1 MTLCVAWKTENRISL
16 ASDSRVCFDNG
27 GHADVGIKVVALD
40 VRVLSADELSPGT
53 FAVLYQHT
61 WGLCFA
67 GNFCAA
73 YSVREFLSGFMANL
87 QYAGVKADFNMEDL
101 CGLILEF
108 YKRTTIELSLPL
120 KENGEFELVLT
131 GFCPAS
137 AKTRAF
143 RFIFEWDDLKRMKT
157 PHFKEILTDSAY
169 YFFGKGT
176 ADAEQAYLAGKE
188 SRIDSRML
196 SSIRTVIKSKAH
208 PSVGGSIQCGGFE
221 GDEFYVYGIQES
233 FKDDDGLLVMQS
245 TYKGHTMQGQF
256 NVLTMGKFIG
266 KIIYL
271 VPFLDDI
278 GS

>member
-1 MTLCVAWKTENRISL
+1 
-16 ASDSRVCFDNG
+16 
-27 GHADVGIKVVALD
+27 
-40 VRVLSADELSPGT
+40 
-53 FAVLYQHT
+53 
-61 WGLCFA
+61 
-67 GNFCAA
+67 
-73 YSVREFLSGFMANL
+73 
-87 QYAGVKADFNMEDL
+87 
-101 CGLILEF
+101 
-108 YKRTTIELSLPL
+108 
-120 KENGEFELVLT
+120 
-131 GFCPAS
+131 
-137 AKTRAF
+137 
-143 RFIFEWDDLKRMKT
+143 
-157 PHFKEILTDSAY
+157 
-169 YFFGKGT
+169 
-176 ADAEQAYLAGKE
+176 
-188 SRIDSRML
+188 ML